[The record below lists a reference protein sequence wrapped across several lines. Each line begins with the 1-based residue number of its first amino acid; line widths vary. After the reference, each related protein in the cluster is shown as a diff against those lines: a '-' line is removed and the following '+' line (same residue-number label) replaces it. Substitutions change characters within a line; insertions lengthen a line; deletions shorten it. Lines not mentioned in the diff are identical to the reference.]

1 MPGSLELLHFNPLT
15 FCFAFA
21 VFSSLLLILSAKVWK
36 PVLKALDDRD
46 DAIRGE
52 MDRANESKLEAEK
65 LLAEQ
70 KLAMN
75 QLREEGRCMRE
86 EAMSL
91 AEKQKA
97 ELLATAQ
104 HEAEQLAAKAR
115 ADIQQEKNQMFEDV
129 KSLAVEIGVDLASKI
144 LAKEMDSKSHVVAI
158 KDSLSQLELAY
169 KKAV

>member
-104 HEAEQLAAKAR
+104 HEAEQLAAGEAKWGAKKLFGRVELRGPLAILKGKKPLEAR
-115 ADIQQEKNQMFEDV
+115 
-129 KSLAVEIGVDLASKI
+129 DLRLYDKCFF
-144 LAKEMDSKSHVVAI
+144 
-158 KDSLSQLELAY
+158 
-169 KKAV
+169 